1 MLVSL
6 AALGW
11 YLVLI
16 FQARHTFGGLPT
28 PEAFAA
34 LARSLQRAWEHSR
47 VDFAPVPI
55 RPGYE
60 MLIVT
65 AMFLSA
71 TFGELASFRWRRPV
85 LAVLLPIV
93 LFSVSLIVGTGAAAP
108 LLTLLFLA
116 SLLTYW
122 ALESSHRMRAWG
134 RWVSAWTHHRNVEP
148 ASLSGGL
155 ARRLGA
161 TCLVAAFVSP
171 LFLPALGDGLV
182 SWRSGLGGGLGE
194 GSGGSGRSVDPWV
207 SITPSLVNQSPD
219 VLFEVESDQASYW
232 RVASLERFDGEVW
245 HEDTGARM
253 EVEGGN
259 VDVPGPP
266 LTHSEEIA
274 YSLVSTGL
282 GGDALPTAPTAAE
295 VRSEEHGSDLRFD
308 PDSGNVFA
316 TSGIETGDDFRIV
329 STVADVG
336 YKDLRRA
343 DTGTRDSL
351 PPTYFHVPASPSV
364 QVMELLEGW
373 TEDAKTPYEQLVA
386 IQTELRAYS
395 YTLTPESPRGDDYV
409 ADFLLRTQAGYCQQY
424 ATAFAIAA
432 RYLDFPSRVSV
443 GFLPGE
449 RELGSST
456 YRVTGADAH
465 AWPEVFFPE
474 YGWIAFEPTPRNDFG
489 ALPPAY
495 TSPPLAGGLANIN
508 PDNPFSSTG
517 LEGQGQAALSDA
529 FGDPGGGRRI
539 ETGGGLRGSED
550 APGAAPAEN
559 QAWQKTF
566 GRVLTVLL
574 IALLLFLIAVPL
586 LKEIRIRRRYAQATD
601 PDSIA
606 ASAFVHFQE
615 ESAELAAARHPWESA
630 SAFALRMRTSGAL
643 SDTSA
648 GRLAELYE
656 MAAYAAADI
665 SALQAAEAKRLA
677 KRLRGQLWSGAPWP
691 ARAVRLF
698 SPRSL
703 RSLG

>member
-60 MLIVT
+60 ALIVT

-134 RWVSAWTHHRNVEP
+134 RWVSAWTHHHNVEP

-194 GSGGSGRSVDPWV
+194 GSGGGGRSVDPWV

-219 VLFEVESDQASYW
+219 VLFEIESDQASYW

-245 HEDTGARM
+245 HEVTSARM

-259 VDVPGPP
+259 VDGPRPP

-316 TSGIETGDDFRIV
+316 TSGIETGDDFRII

-336 YKDLRRA
+336 YKDLRKA
-343 DTGTRDSL
+343 DAGTRNSL
-351 PPTYFHVPASPSV
+351 PPTYLQVPASPAV

-373 TEDAKTPYEQLVA
+373 TEDANTPYEQLVA

-409 ADFLLRTQAGYCQQY
+409 ADFLLRTRAGYCQQY

-443 GFLPGE
+443 GFLPGA

-456 YRVTGADAH
+456 YEVTGADAH

-474 YGWIAFEPTPRNDFG
+474 YGWIAFEPTPRGGFG
-489 ALPPAY
+489 AVPPTY
-495 TSPPLAGGLANIN
+495 TTEPLQGRLAGLEVD
-508 PDNPFSSTG
+508 PDNPFSG
-517 LEGQGQAALSDA
+517 IGEGFSARGGAALDRPLEEA
-529 FGDPGGGRRI
+529 GGDTR
-539 ETGGGLRGSED
+539 GGLRGVENL
-550 APGAAPAEN
+550 PGAAPAEN
-559 QAWQKTF
+559 QAWQETF

-574 IALLLFLIAVPL
+574 IALLVFLIAVPL

-630 SAFALRMRTSGAL
+630 SAFALRMRMSGAL
-643 SDTSA
+643 SDASA